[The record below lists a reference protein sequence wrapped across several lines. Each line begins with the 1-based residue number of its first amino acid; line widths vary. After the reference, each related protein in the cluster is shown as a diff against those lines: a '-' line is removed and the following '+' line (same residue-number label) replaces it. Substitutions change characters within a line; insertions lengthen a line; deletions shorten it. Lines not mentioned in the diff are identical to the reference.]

1 MHKGCENLKFNDIPE
16 HALIEKGLPIKAISE
31 LAKIEGNAKRPVYAL
46 HKWWARRLSSVVR
59 ALIIGI
65 FLPDNTSEED
75 FWKAYYEACDL
86 SDFTILDTFM
96 GGGTCLVEA
105 KKMKAKVIGV
115 DIDPLACFI
124 TKKEVEDYDEFHLNQ
139 EYKILL
145 KNVEKELKQY
155 YTTKI
160 GDKFYEVVNFFWVYQ
175 VNCTKCNEPVFS
187 HPHYYLAKDKKN
199 IVVFCKHCGKVE
211 ELSSNRKRFI
221 CKSCGQTTDIYKGSF
236 KKGVTTCTNCGSS
249 IAVASNVKGVNSLK
263 LFALEYIN
271 NGERFYK
278 EADAYDISLYQ
289 KAQRDLLQLSKYS
302 IIPGD
307 EIPINKSGDARPQ
320 SHGYLL
326 YKDLFNAR
334 QLLSLSI
341 LLDNVMKIEKDDI
354 REWFLLAFSD
364 CLASNNMLC
373 CYAYDYKKLTPLFGI
388 HSYTVPSRAVEN
400 NVLGT
405 NSLGRGSFKKT
416 FQKMKKG
423 KDYCRN
429 PYEVK
434 LNDKK
439 DRVKVFTG
447 EQILDHVYT
456 SAEEYY
462 RCDGSSLIL
471 NQTSENLCNIR
482 NDSIDIILTD
492 PPYYDNLAYSELS
505 AFYYVWLKD
514 RIAFKHDNVMD
525 KSIFVTCDESK
536 GPEQYVQQL
545 TRVFQQCYQKL
556 KNNGIVVF
564 SFHHNKVDAWI
575 SLAKSIKNSGFIV
588 SNVLPIRSEGNS
600 AYHSSEESIKW
611 DSIIV
616 LRKNNIAALTADTL
630 SLHEM
635 LKYCTQELKM
645 KKCDVVS
652 YFRSLK
658 LKEYVN
664 IGTDVIYQDSLE
676 RFFDTYNEA
685 ILKAFEKKEDNH
697 ATDK

>member
-1 MHKGCENLKFNDIPE
+1 MKFNIIPE
-16 HALIEKGLPIKAISE
+16 HALIENWLPIKAISE
-31 LAKIEGNAKRPVYAL
+31 LAKIEGNAKRPVYTL

-59 ALIIGI
+59 ALIISI
-65 FLPDNTSEED
+65 VLPDNSSEED
-75 FWKAYYEACDL
+75 FWKAYYGACDL
-86 SDFTILDTFM
+86 SEFTVLDTFM

-105 KKMKAKVIGV
+105 KKMQAKVIGV

-124 TKKEVEDYDEFHLNQ
+124 TKKEVEDYDQFHINQ
-139 EYKILL
+139 EYTKILN
-145 KNVEKELKQY
+145 NVEKELKQY
-155 YTTKI
+155 YTTKV
-160 GDKFYEVVNFFWVYQ
+160 GDNYYEVVNFFWVYQ
-175 VNCTKCNEPVFS
+175 INCKNCNEILFS
-187 HPHYYLAKDKKN
+187 HPHYYLAKDKRN
-199 IVVFCKHCGKVE
+199 IFVFCKHCGKVE
-211 ELSSNRKRFI
+211 ELPINRKRFV
-221 CKSCGQTTDIYKGSF
+221 CKSCEKTTDIYKGSF
-236 KKGVTTCTNCGSS
+236 KKGIMTCTKCGSS
-249 IAVASNVKGVNSLK
+249 TAAASNVQGINSLK

-271 NGERFYK
+271 NGERCYK
-278 EADAYDISLYQ
+278 EADSYDMSLYL
-289 KAQRDLLQLSKYS
+289 KAQKELLQVSEYS
-302 IIPGD
+302 IIPRD
-307 EIPINKSGDARPQ
+307 EIPINKSGETRPQ

-341 LLDNVMKIEKDDI
+341 LLDNIMKIEKSDL

-373 CYAYDYKKLTPLFGI
+373 CYAYEYKKLTPLFGI

-416 FQKMKKG
+416 FRKMIKG
-423 KDYCRN
+423 KEYCRK
-429 PYEVK
+429 PYEIK

-439 DRVKVFTG
+439 DRIKIHTG
-447 EQILDHVYT
+447 EQIVDHVYT

-462 RCDGSSLIL
+462 RCNGKSLIL

-482 NDSIDIILTD
+482 DDSIDIILTD

-505 AFYYVWLKD
+505 SFYYVWLKNYID
-514 RIAFKHDNVMD
+514 FEHDNVVD
-525 KSIFVTCDESK
+525 KSIFVANDKSK
-536 GPEQYVQQL
+536 GSEQYIQQL

-564 SFHHNKVDAWI
+564 SFHHNKIDAWI

-616 LRKNNIAALTADTL
+616 LRKKSVDTL
-630 SLHEM
+630 TKDIPLLPER
-635 LKYCTQELKM
+635 LEYCIEELQM

-652 YFRSLK
+652 YYRSLK
-658 LKEYVN
+658 LMEYVN
-664 IGTDVIYQDSLE
+664 IGTDAIYQDNLAL
-676 RFFDTYNEA
+676 FFDMCNEA
-685 ILKAFEKKEDNH
+685 ILNAFDKREDNN